1 MSETAASKH
10 RQPRTL
16 EQATAMLE
24 RFAVLDGDR
33 AAIEAERNEQI
44 AKINA
49 ASDEQLVPIVEEI
62 VAIGEKVQPWW
73 AKAAAELLP
82 AKRKS
87 MELGG
92 CIIGSRT
99 GKTVL
104 AIAGAED
111 ALIAALTKLRWGKVF
126 APAKPK
132 LDKTALLKA
141 TDGPRADDL
150 KTLGVTAKAGEES
163 FVLARAEQSG
173 TIGSGA

>member
-1 MSETAASKH
+1 MSEAAATKH

-16 EQATAMLE
+16 EAATAMLE
-24 RFAVLDGDR
+24 RFAMLDGDR
-33 AAIEAERNEQI
+33 SAIEAERNEQI

-49 ASDEQLVPIVEEI
+49 AADEQLVPIVEEMA
-62 VAIGEKVQPWW
+62 AISDKVQPWW
-73 AKAAAELLP
+73 AKAAVELLP

-111 ALIAALTKLRWGKVF
+111 ALIAALAKLRWGKVF

-141 TDGPRADDL
+141 TSGAKAEDL
-150 KTLGVTAKAGEES
+150 AKLGVTAKPGEES

-173 TIGSGA
+173 TIGS

>member
-33 AAIEAERNEQI
+33 AGIEAERNEQI

-49 ASDEQLVPIVEEI
+49 AADEQLVPIVEEM
-62 VAIGEKVQPWW
+62 VAISEKVQPWW
-73 AKAAAELLP
+73 AKAATELLP

-104 AIAGAED
+104 AIAGAEK

-126 APAKPK
+126 APANPK

-141 TDGPRADDL
+141 TTGPKAADL
-150 KTLGVTAKAGEES
+150 AKLGVTAKPGEES

>member
-1 MSETAASKH
+1 VSETAATKH

-33 AAIEAERNEQI
+33 AGIEAERNEQI
-44 AKINA
+44 ARINA
-49 ASDEQLVPIVEEI
+49 AADEQLVPIVQEMD
-62 VAIGEKVQPWW
+62 AIGEKVQPWW

-99 GKTVL
+99 AKTVL
-104 AIAGAED
+104 AIAGAEKT
-111 ALIAALTKLRWGKVF
+111 LIEALTKLRWGKAF
-126 APAKPK
+126 APANPK

-141 TDGPRADDL
+141 TTGPKAADL
-150 KTLGVTAKAGEES
+150 AKLGVTAKAGEES

>member
-1 MSETAASKH
+1 MSDTAATKH

-33 AAIEAERNEQI
+33 AGIEAERNEQI

-49 ASDEQLVPIVEEI
+49 AADEQLVPIVEEM
-62 VAIGEKVQPWW
+62 VAIGEKIQPWW

-104 AIAGAED
+104 AIAGAEN
-111 ALIAALTKLRWGKVF
+111 ALIEA
-126 APAKPK
+126 
-132 LDKTALLKA
+132 
-141 TDGPRADDL
+141 
-150 KTLGVTAKAGEES
+150 
-163 FVLARAEQSG
+163 
-173 TIGSGA
+173 

>member
-1 MSETAASKH
+1 MSETAATKH

-16 EQATAMLE
+16 ELATAMLE

-33 AAIEAERNEQI
+33 AGIEAERNEAI

-49 ASDEQLVPIVEEI
+49 AADEQLVPIVEEMG
-62 VAIGEKVQPWW
+62 AIADKLQPWW

-111 ALIAALTKLRWGKVF
+111 ALITALTKLRWGKAY

-141 TDGPRADDL
+141 TDGPRAEDL
-150 KTLGVTAKAGEES
+150 KKLGVTAKLGEES
-163 FVLARAEQSG
+163 FVLARAEQAG

>member
-24 RFAVLDGDR
+24 RFAVLDSDR
-33 AAIEAERNEQI
+33 AGIEAERNEQI
-44 AKINA
+44 ARINA
-49 ASDEQLVPIVEEI
+49 AADEQLVPIVEEM
-62 VAIGEKVQPWW
+62 VAISEKLQPWW
-73 AKAAAELLP
+73 ARAAAELLP

-111 ALIAALTKLRWGKVF
+111 ALITALTKLRWGKVF

-141 TDGPRADDL
+141 TDGPRAEDL
-150 KTLGVTAKAGEES
+150 KKLGVTAKPGEES
-163 FVLARAEQSG
+163 FVLSRAEQTG
-173 TIGSGA
+173 TIGS